1 MSGEILKL
9 ALVNIL
15 NFEFCPD
22 ADVWLKFLSSLY
34 ETFIERSC
42 EQLKI
47 AKQFKTI
54 FKLALAAWFRF

>member
-34 ETFIERSC
+34 ETFIERSS

-47 AKQFKTI
+47 ARRQQMNVEITAQI
-54 FKLALAAWFRF
+54 RND

>member
-47 AKQFKTI
+47 AKRQQMNVEITAQI
-54 FKLALAAWFRF
+54 RND